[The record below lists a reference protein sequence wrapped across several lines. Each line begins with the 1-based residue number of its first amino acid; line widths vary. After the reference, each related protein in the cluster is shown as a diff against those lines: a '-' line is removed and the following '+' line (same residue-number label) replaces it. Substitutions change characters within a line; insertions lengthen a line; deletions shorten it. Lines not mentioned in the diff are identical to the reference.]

1 MGDFWRVGEWCSTGA
16 GFLAWCLRLVEV
28 GLKNPRFRT
37 GRCTMRL
44 LCILFLVAVGAAAYI
59 LFHENDQLLT
69 LTFFGRQFTAPVA
82 TMMGIAY
89 VLGMLTGW
97 SLLGLLRRSFSAATD
112 FRRRDTARVS

>member
-1 MGDFWRVGEWCSTGA
+1 
-16 GFLAWCLRLVEV
+16 
-28 GLKNPRFRT
+28 
-37 GRCTMRL
+37 MRL
-44 LCILFLVAVGAAAYI
+44 LCLLFLLAVGAAAYI
-59 LFHENDQLLT
+59 LFRENDQLLT

-97 SLLGLLRRSFSAATD
+97 SLLGLLRRSFAAATD